1 MLQLLKPEEIWIIEV
16 DLILREKF
24 SRKFNLQAVYRFGD
38 KVRMCKK

>member
-24 SRKFNLQAVYRFGD
+24 SRKFNFQCFYRFGG
-38 KVRMCKK
+38 KVHVKKS